1 MLKRFLFVV
10 SLLAFVQAANSQLA
24 YRFSN
29 FNINN
34 GLSQSS
40 VTSIVQDKVGTIW
53 VGTQDGINRFDG
65 QQFQV
70 FTPDNTRGLE
80 SGFILSSHAAKNG
93 FLWFGT
99 TNGLT
104 AFDSKKETFE
114 TYLLPDKTTFP
125 VEEIAEDTA
134 GNLYLATT
142 TRGLAFWNK
151 KTRKAGLLQIQLPSK
166 HIHYI
171 KFLTTKKLLISTED
185 KGVFIY
191 NIFSKKLTPCLGLQE
206 NKKALIINDVEWF
219 NGNEFLFGTT
229 NGLWF
234 YNLQTGKC
242 VPFLK
247 KQTDRFGELS
257 VTDIFLISRNEFFLA
272 SEGNGLLTVKKHQSS
287 YQVFQS
293 KKDIFQK
300 NALQYD
306 EISELYGDKTGAI
319 WVATLRGLSCF
330 NPSYQG
336 FLGVGPTGNLKQG
349 LPSPSVWGFAED
361 LDGATCFIASDFA
374 VTKLDRSSGVYTQ
387 FYINKG
393 EENSS
398 SVLSVAYL
406 DTHKLLV
413 GCTDGLY
420 EITHN
425 EESYS
430 VKKINYKNVENPG
443 MFDKVYRIVAYDKT
457 TFFLGTK
464 GGVLRYNTKT
474 GSFTPFTVN
483 LKKAKHTIKGGVC
496 KAIYKGIDG
505 TMYFGTSEG
514 GLSVLKTMKQQQ
526 QIVPYKWSAVLTKA
540 TKDYV
545 LTIYQDTPN
554 ELWLGT
560 TGSGIIQL
568 NTKTG
573 TTKIYSK
580 KEGLP
585 NNFIY
590 GILSDQ
596 KGTLWLSTNRGLSA
610 FSRRTKTV
618 KNFTEV
624 NGLMSNEFNTG
635 AYFSSKTGDLFFG
648 GIAGYNFFNPVK
660 LTVKQTP
667 LTVSFLKFKF
677 DDNWLTP
684 ADKNAPFNAA
694 FSQTK
699 KLLLRYNQRSFTIRF
714 VASDLMN
721 TGLIEYK
728 YRLVGSNENEV
739 LLGNT
744 NEIRFNS
751 LSPGSYYLEIY
762 AKRSDGKWN
771 TIPAS
776 MEIEIAAPFWGKWWF
791 WTIIA
796 FVLIVSGVVFVKS
809 RINFAR
815 RDQVRLEMK
824 IVERTREIRN
834 QSRKIEQ
841 QKQLLEVEKTKVE
854 AQQKLLQIEKDKSEK
869 LLRNIIPESTA
880 EELKNN
886 GRAEARAYKMVSVL
900 FTDFVGF
907 TKIAEGLKPTEL
919 VNKLDIY
926 FRKFDEIIVRNNLE
940 KIKTIG
946 DAYMCAGGVPLR
958 NATNPIDAVLAA
970 LQIQDY
976 MQRLKHQAIANGTE
990 YWDLRLG
997 INTGEVTA
1005 GVIGTQRFA
1014 YDIWGATV
1022 NQAQRMEM
1030 MGEPGKVTI
1039 SGATFKHIEP
1049 YFECAYRGKVQS
1061 KSKGWIEMYT
1071 VERIKP
1077 ELSINGEGLIAN
1089 NRLQQIVNLHQS
1101 SRINYYKAE
1110 KSVLKLLEK
1119 GLSDNLYYHCIEHT
1133 KDVVHA
1139 VERYA
1144 LMEDVTDEG
1153 LFLLKSA
1160 ATYHDAGF
1168 VESYEDNEY
1177 IGARMAEEMLPKFG
1191 YSHAHIEQIK
1201 ALIFVTQIPHTPKN
1215 KLEEIICDAD
1225 LDYLGRSDFHEIA
1238 DRLRRELR
1246 EHGKLNSDRVWDEMQ
1261 VAFLSGHTYF
1271 TKTAIVSRQAKKEQ
1285 NLQEV
1290 KERLLKNDYID

>member
-1 MLKRFLFVV
+1 MLKRLLFVV
-10 SLLAFVQAANSQLA
+10 SLFAFAQLANSQLA

-53 VGTQDGINRFDG
+53 AGTQDGINRFDG

-99 TNGLT
+99 SNGLT
-104 AFDSKKETFE
+104 AFDPIQERFT
-114 TYLLPDKTTFP
+114 TYFLSNKITFP

-134 GNLYLATT
+134 GNLYLATA

-151 KTRKAGLLQIQLPSK
+151 STKNTQLLHINLPSK
-166 HIHYI
+166 HVHYI
-171 KFLTTKKLLISTED
+171 KFLTAKMLLISTED
-185 KGVFIY
+185 KGVFTY
-191 NIFSKKLTPCLGLQE
+191 NILNKQLKKCFSLQVN
-206 NKKALIINDVEWF
+206 NKKLIINDVEWYS
-219 NGNEFLFGTT
+219 GSVFLLGST

-247 KQTDRFGELS
+247 EQTARFGELS
-257 VTDIFLISRNEFFLA
+257 ISDIHLFSPSEFFVA
-272 SEGNGLLTVKKHQSS
+272 TENNGLFTIRQQSGRYS
-287 YQVFQS
+287 VFQS

-306 EISELYGDKTGAI
+306 EISKLYGDKTGAI

-330 NPSYQG
+330 NPANQG

-349 LPSPSVWGFAED
+349 LPSPSVWGFAENQ
-361 LDGATCFIASDFA
+361 DGSTCFIASDFA
-374 VTKLDRSSGVYTQ
+374 VTKLDRATGVYTQ

-393 EENSS
+393 EENAS

-406 DTHKLLV
+406 NARKLLV

-425 EESYS
+425 EETYS
-430 VKKINYKNVENPG
+430 VKKINYKGVENPG
-443 MFDKVYRIVAYDKT
+443 MFEKVYRIVAYDKT

-474 GSFTPFTVN
+474 GSFTPFTFN

-514 GLSVLKTMKQQQ
+514 GLSVLKKNKQQQ
-526 QIVPYKWSAVLTKA
+526 QIVPYKWSSVLTKA
-540 TKDYV
+540 TKDYI

-573 TTKIYSK
+573 TTKTYSK

-590 GILSDQ
+590 GILSDK
-596 KGTLWLSTNRGLSA
+596 KGTLWLSTNRGLSS
-610 FSRRTKTV
+610 FSRRTKNV
-618 KNFTEV
+618 ENFTEV
-624 NGLMSNEFNTG
+624 HGLMSNEFNTG

-648 GIAGYNFFNPVK
+648 GIAGYNFFNPDK

-667 LTVSFLKFKF
+667 LSVSFLKFKF

-684 ADKNAPFNAA
+684 ADKNAPFNTA

-699 KLLLRYNQRSFTIRF
+699 KLTLRYNQRSFTIRF

-728 YRLVGSNENEV
+728 YRLVGSNDNEV
-739 LLGNT
+739 LLGNN

-751 LSPGSYYLEIY
+751 LSPGSYYLEVY
-762 AKRSDGKWN
+762 AKRSGGKWN

-776 MEIEIAAPFWGKWWF
+776 LEIEIAAPFWGKWWF
-791 WTIIA
+791 WAIVA
-796 FVLIVSGVVFVKS
+796 FVLIVSGVIFVKS
-809 RINFAR
+809 RINLAR

-841 QKQLLEVEKTKVE
+841 QKQLLEVEKNKVE

-1049 YFECAYRGKVQS
+1049 YFECSYRGKVQS

-1110 KSVLKLLEK
+1110 KSVLKILEK
-1119 GLSDNLYYHCIEHT
+1119 GLSKKLHYHCIEHT
-1133 KDVVHA
+1133 KDVVRA

-1191 YSHAHIEQIK
+1191 YSQAHIDQIK

-1215 KLEEIICDAD
+1215 KLEEIMCDAD
-1225 LDYLGRSDFHEIA
+1225 LDYLGRADFHEIA
-1238 DRLRRELR
+1238 DKLRRELR
-1246 EHGKLNSDRVWDEMQ
+1246 EHGKLSSDRAWDETQ

-1271 TKTAIVSRQAKKEQ
+1271 TKTAIASRQAKKEQ
-1285 NLQEV
+1285 NLLEV
-1290 KERLLKNDYID
+1290 KERLLKNEYAD

>member
-1 MLKRFLFVV
+1 MLKRLLFVV
-10 SLLAFVQAANSQLA
+10 SFFAFAQFATSQLA

-29 FNINN
+29 FNIND

-40 VTSIVQDKVGTIW
+40 ITSIVQDKVGTIW

-70 FTPDNTRGLE
+70 FTPDNTAGLE
-80 SGFILSSHAAKNG
+80 SGFVLSSHAAKND

-104 AFDSKKETFE
+104 AFDPVLERFT
-114 TYLLPDKTTFP
+114 TYFLPNKTTFP

-151 KTRKAGLLQIQLPSK
+151 STKKTRLLDIRLPSK
-166 HIHYI
+166 HVHYI
-171 KFLTTKKLLISTED
+171 KFLNAKTLLISTED
-185 KGVFIY
+185 KGVFTY
-191 NIFSKKLTPCLGLQE
+191 NIVNKQLKKCSELQVDG
-206 NKKALIINDVEWF
+206 KQLIINDVERYSSSV
-219 NGNEFLFGTT
+219 FLLGST
-229 NGLWF
+229 NGLCF
-234 YNLQTGKC
+234 YNLENGKC
-242 VPFLK
+242 TPFLK
-247 KQTDRFGELS
+247 EQLDLFGAVAVS
-257 VTDIFLISRNEFFLA
+257 DIHLFSKAEFFVA
-272 SEGNGLLTVKKHQSS
+272 TENNGLLTIKKQKGG
-287 YQVFQS
+287 YRIFQS

-306 EISELYGDKTGAI
+306 EISKLYGDKTGAI

-330 NPSYQG
+330 NPANQG

-349 LPSPSVWGFAED
+349 LPSPSVWGFAESPN
-361 LDGATCFIASDFA
+361 GEMCYIASDYA
-374 VTKLDRSSGVYTQ
+374 VTQLDRTTGVYRQ
-387 FYINKG
+387 FYINQG
-393 EENSS
+393 DDNAS

-406 DTHKLLV
+406 NPNVLLV

-420 EITHN
+420 QITHG
-425 EESYS
+425 SDQYK
-430 VKKINYKNVENPG
+430 VKKIRYKGIENPS
-443 MFDKVYRIVAYDKT
+443 MFEKVYRIVAFDKHS
-457 TFFLGTK
+457 FFLGTK
-464 GGVLRYNTKT
+464 GGVLLYNSTT
-474 GSFTPFTVN
+474 GSFTPFSLN
-483 LKKAKHTIKGGVC
+483 LKRPNRSIKGGVC

-514 GLSVLKTMKQQQ
+514 GLSVLKKNKNKL
-526 QIVPYKWSAVLTKA
+526 QIIPYKWNTALTKA
-540 TKDYV
+540 SKDYI
-545 LTIYQDTPN
+545 LSIYQDKPH

-560 TGSGIIQL
+560 TGSGILQL

-573 TTKIYSK
+573 RVIALSK
-580 KEGLP
+580 KDGLP

-590 GILSDQ
+590 GILSD
-596 KGTLWLSTNRGLSA
+596 KKENLWLSTNRGIAKLS
-610 FSRRTKTV
+610 RKTKRIQ
-618 KNFTEV
+618 NYTEV
-624 NGLMSNEFNTG
+624 HGLMSNEFNTG
-635 AYFSSKTGDLFFG
+635 AYFSSVSGDLFFG
-648 GIAGYNFFNPVK
+648 GIAGYNFFNPIK

-667 LTVSFLKFKF
+667 LTVSFLKFKL

-684 ADKNAPFNAA
+684 ADKKAPFKTA
-694 FSQTK
+694 FSQIRK
-699 KLLLRYNQRSFTIRF
+699 VSLRYNQRSFTIRF

-739 LLGNT
+739 LLGNI

-751 LSPGSYYLEIY
+751 LSPGSYYLEVY
-762 AKRSDGKWN
+762 AKRSGGKWN
-771 TIPAS
+771 SIPAS
-776 MEIEIAAPFWGKWWF
+776 LEIEIAAPFWGKWWF
-791 WTIIA
+791 WAIVA
-796 FVLIVSGVVFVKS
+796 FVLIISGVIFVKS
-809 RINFAR
+809 RINLAR
-815 RDQVRLEMK
+815 RDQVRLEIK

-841 QKQLLEVEKTKVE
+841 QKQLLELEKTKVE
-854 AQQKLLQIEKDKSEK
+854 SQQKLLQIEKDKSEK

-1014 YDIWGATV
+1014 YDIWGSTV

-1049 YFECAYRGKVQS
+1049 YFECSYRGKVQS

-1110 KSVLKLLEK
+1110 KSVLKILEK
-1119 GLSDNLYYHCIEHT
+1119 GLSDKLYYHCIEHT

-1168 VESYEDNEY
+1168 VESYEDNEH

-1191 YSHAHIEQIK
+1191 YSQAHIDKIK
-1201 ALIFVTQIPHTPKN
+1201 ALIFATKIPHAPKN

-1225 LDYLGRSDFHEIA
+1225 LDYLGRADFHEIA
-1238 DRLRRELR
+1238 DKLRRELR
-1246 EHGKLNSDRVWDEMQ
+1246 EHGKLTSDRAWDEMQ
-1261 VAFLSGHTYF
+1261 AAFLSGHIYF
-1271 TKTAIVSRQAKKEQ
+1271 TKTAIASRQAKKEQ

-1290 KERLLKNDYID
+1290 KERLLKNEYAD